1 MTNFVLTLPL
11 FILFVGIWV
20 YISKRKHLI
29 NIIISLEYVVLTS
42 FILLMLI
49 NFTIGLETYVRL
61 IFLVASVCEGRLGVG
76 IMVRIVRSHGS
87 DYIRS
92 FNALKC

>member
-1 MTNFVLTLPL
+1 MN
-11 FILFVGIWV
+11 ILI
-20 YISKRKHLI
+20 R
-29 NIIISLEYVVLTS
+29 LEYVVLST
-42 FILLMLI
+42 FILLLLI
-49 NFTIGLETYVRL
+49 TFILGLETYVRL

-76 IMVRIVRSHGS
+76 IIVGIVRSHGS